1 MDDFETRLKRIP
13 LAEPPVD
20 LKKRIFGGGPKRFGI
35 LSFVRF
41 RIPVGWAALFA
52 IATGVLGMTATQWL
66 GPAAESKIHRQT
78 EIRLIESASNR
89 NMFDFSGSEREFM
102 PGKLTVNVESSGKV

>member
-1 MDDFETRLKRIP
+1 MDDFETRLKRLP

-20 LKKRIFGGGPKRFGI
+20 LKKKIFGTGPKRFGT

-52 IATGVLGMTATQWL
+52 LATGILGMTVSQWL
-66 GPAAESKIHRQT
+66 GPIAEGKIHRQT
-78 EIRLIESASNR
+78 EIRLIESASNM
-89 NMFDFSGSEREFM
+89 NMFDFSGSERDFM